1 MPLPLRCRVRVR
13 DLNEAFKE
21 LSGMCMQH
29 LQTDKS
35 QTKLNILHQ
44 AVTVITMLEQQ
55 LRGEGRGG
63 KGRGGEGR
71 GGEERGGEERGGEG
85 GEGRGGDGRGG
96 RGGEGREGRG
106 EETDW

>member
-55 LRGEGRGG
+55 LRGEGRE
-63 KGRGGEGR
+63 GRGGEG
-71 GGEERGGEERGGEG
+71 GKGCVVNATTVKLVLFEQNERY
-85 GEGRGGDGRGG
+85 
-96 RGGEGREGRG
+96 
-106 EETDW
+106 

>member
-1 MPLPLRCRVRVR
+1 MRVR

-55 LRGEGRGG
+55 LRGEAREGGRKGG
-63 KGRGGEGR
+63 RKGGGMEGR
-71 GGEERGGEERGGEG
+71 GRP
-85 GEGRGGDGRGG
+85 DS
-96 RGGEGREGRG
+96 
-106 EETDW
+106 ETCIVFEVVEPS

>member
-1 MPLPLRCRVRVR
+1 MR

-55 LRGEGRGG
+55 LRGEESS
-63 KGRGGEGR
+63 GEGKEGTR
-71 GGEERGGEERGGEG
+71 GDKE
-85 GEGRGGDGRGG
+85 EGR
-96 RGGEGREGRG
+96 
-106 EETDW
+106 